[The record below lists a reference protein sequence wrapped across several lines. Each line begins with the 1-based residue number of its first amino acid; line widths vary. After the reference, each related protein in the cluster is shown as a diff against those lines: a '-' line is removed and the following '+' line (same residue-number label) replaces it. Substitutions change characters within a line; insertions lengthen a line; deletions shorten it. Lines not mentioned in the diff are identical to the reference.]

1 MYDIIVAGDGEM
13 KLEDFLKK
21 SELSSTEIMDMLY
34 FINAERQDDQNK
46 IDLYIKV
53 IQEASKFGYGEL
65 YSVYKTIKN
74 HNLTEEE
81 KLLLQRTIDFYIN
94 EQEKNINAADNL
106 STNGR

>member
-1 MYDIIVAGDGEM
+1 MVAGDGEM

-46 IDLYIKV
+46 IDIYNKTIF
-53 IQEASKFGYGEL
+53 EASKFGYAVLE
-65 YSVYKTIKN
+65 KIINEIEN